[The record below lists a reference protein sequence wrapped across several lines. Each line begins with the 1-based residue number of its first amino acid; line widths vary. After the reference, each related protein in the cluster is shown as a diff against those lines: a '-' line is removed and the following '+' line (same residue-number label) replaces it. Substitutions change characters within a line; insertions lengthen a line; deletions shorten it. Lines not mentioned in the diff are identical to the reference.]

1 MELPKDV
8 VSGSPLLSLLRVGTA
23 VRVRNVLRSKGDDSQ
38 CCKERDDL
46 FRGEIP
52 GGSGREESHVS
63 MIVTA
68 NLEAQWKWAVG
79 EGNQPA
85 SMVGLPG
92 DYLYCLIWQ
101 QRMSSFTATLAAA
114 HIAEA

>member
-8 VSGSPLLSLLRVGTA
+8 VSGSPLLSLLRVGTT

-68 NLEAQWKWAVG
+68 NLEAPVEVG
-79 EGNQPA
+79 GGRRKSTCQYGRSPR
-85 SMVGLPG
+85 GLSLLF
-92 DYLYCLIWQ
+92 D
-101 QRMSSFTATLAAA
+101 LAAENVLVYRNLGCRP
-114 HIAEA
+114 HC